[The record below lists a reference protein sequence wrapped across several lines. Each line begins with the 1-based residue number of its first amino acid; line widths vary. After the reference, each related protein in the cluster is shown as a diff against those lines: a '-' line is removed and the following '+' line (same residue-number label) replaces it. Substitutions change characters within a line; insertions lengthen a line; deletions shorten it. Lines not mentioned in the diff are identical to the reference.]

1 MSSDFP
7 PQLQL
12 RLPPSTTSFKRSF
25 EEFGFDL
32 PSPSGSES
40 TGSTS
45 NGNERNKRPRS
56 ASSHSD
62 NGNLSQS
69 SSASS
74 SSTSYSNSSQNSLTA
89 AARSALSATRP
100 SSSSVTNDVHPISSS
115 SRPFHEIP
123 VLPNPTIQDVDMLGF
138 LAPNAQNTQS
148 SRSSPAASPPV
159 SQPNEQLR
167 LSLERFNTFDTE
179 ISALRRSHSISPLV
193 PRTTTPPP
201 TLPPLMLSDDQ
212 PDLSA
217 AALPYLHHAHRTDAL
232 QSHSHGTEGSLAGS
246 SRARRVDMLN
256 RGDVHPRIPG
266 KTINFL
272 LSH

>member
-1 MSSDFP
+1 MSSELP

-12 RLPPSTTSFKRSF
+12 RLPPNSTSFKRSF
-25 EEFGFDL
+25 EEYGFDL

-40 TGSTS
+40 PGSSS

-62 NGNLSQS
+62 NENSPEGSQS
-69 SSASS
+69 STSSLSSAS
-74 SSTSYSNSSQNSLTA
+74 YAHSSQNSLSA
-89 AARSALSATRP
+89 DARSALSATRP
-100 SSSSVTNDVHPISSS
+100 SSSSATNELHST
-115 SRPFHEIP
+115 RPFHEMP
-123 VLPNPTIQDVDMLGF
+123 VLPNPVIQDVEMLSF
-138 LAPNAQNTQS
+138 LAPDAPTTQL
-148 SRSSPAASPPV
+148 SRTSPVVSPPAP
-159 SQPNEQLR
+159 QPNEQLR

-179 ISALRRSHSISPLV
+179 LAALRRSRSLA

-217 AALPYLHHAHRTDAL
+217 AALPYLHPEHRTGASPRGV
-232 QSHSHGTEGSLAGS
+232 QGTSAGS
-246 SRARRVDMLN
+246 SRARRVDVSS

-266 KTINFL
+266 KAINFL
-272 LSH
+272 YRS

>member
-1 MSSDFP
+1 MSSELP

-12 RLPPSTTSFKRSF
+12 RLPPNSTSFKRSF
-25 EEFGFDL
+25 EEYGFDL

-40 TGSTS
+40 PGSSS

-62 NGNLSQS
+62 NGNSPGGSQS
-69 SSASS
+69 STSS
-74 SSTSYSNSSQNSLTA
+74 SSTSYTHSSQNSLSA
-89 AARSALSATRP
+89 DARSALSATRP
-100 SSSSVTNDVHPISSS
+100 SSNATNELHST
-115 SRPFHEIP
+115 RPFHEIP
-123 VLPNPTIQDVDMLGF
+123 VLPNPVIQDVEMLSF
-138 LAPNAQNTQS
+138 LAPDAPTTQL
-148 SRSSPAASPPV
+148 SRSSPVAPPLAP
-159 SQPNEQLR
+159 QPNEQLR

-179 ISALRRSHSISPLV
+179 LAALRRSRSLA

-217 AALPYLHHAHRTDAL
+217 AALPYLHPEHRTGA
-232 QSHSHGTEGSLAGS
+232 SPRGTQGTSAGS
-246 SRARRVDMLN
+246 SRARRVDVSS

-266 KTINFL
+266 KTINFPYR
-272 LSH
+272 S